1 MKSARVKI
9 IKDNIV
15 VGSSIPT
22 WTQDH
27 EAGQWV
33 DQEMRSKGHVVDTTG
48 AVDMPEYGIDNKSR
62 NVKSKAAWTIGS
74 MTIENIIATPSWEDT
89 RFYKKCKNQNQVK
102 YNTDFMEISSVHLL
116 DMEIDDVQLALSS
129 AYDDVRSRLIQGD
142 RSKEIKSSNG
152 WVILD
157 GYGHLNSYRFRIRDS
172 AMKQIESLSA
182 TRDTRK
188 QHFEGL

>member
-1 MKSARVKI
+1 MKSARVKL
-9 IKDNIV
+9 IKNNIV
-15 VGSSIPT
+15 VGTTIPA

-27 EAGQWV
+27 EAGHWADQQLEQNGHKV
-33 DQEMRSKGHVVDTTG
+33 DHTGIVDL
-48 AVDMPEYGIDNKSR
+48 PEYGVDNKIRLDSS
-62 NVKSKAAWTIGS
+62 NASHTIGS
-74 MTIENIIATPSWEDT
+74 MTIDNIINTPDWRHT
-89 RFYKKCKNQNQVK
+89 RFYQKSKNQNRIK
-102 YNTDFMEISSVHLL
+102 YNKQFMEISSVHLL

-142 RSKEIKSSNG
+142 RSKEIKSGNG

-157 GYGHLNSYRFRIRDS
+157 GYGHPNSYRFRIRNS

-188 QHFEGL
+188 QHFDGL